1 MELTGDTWHREQR
14 RKSQDLI
21 RVLNPTQQDYILL
34 WDQEKFLVPGQEKD
48 MGWGKGMRVMQRYL
62 AEKYVREMK
71 DKLILQKQDQKLAEI
86 KEKLEKSGAAD
97 VSFNANM
104 QLTSVQ
110 GVRSDVPE
118 LIERYYEML
127 WLGIEEEFGMD
138 DMSQIQDNNTV
149 PTTSERDVMD
159 KFANK
164 KYSKPEEVV
173 ANAPIVEKE
182 VPVLAPLPLAVRRSG
197 RPRKV

>member
-1 MELTGDTWHREQR
+1 MELTGDSWHREQR

-34 WDQEKFLVPGQEKD
+34 WDQEKFIVPSQEKD

-71 DKLILQKQDQKLAEI
+71 DKLILQKQDAKLAEI

-104 QLTSVQ
+104 QLSTVQ

-118 LIERYYEML
+118 IIEKYYEML
-127 WLGIEEEFGMD
+127 WLGVEEEFGMD
-138 DMSQIQDNNTV
+138 DMSQIQSDGQV

-164 KYSKPEEVV
+164 KYQKPEEVQV
-173 ANAPIVEKE
+173 SAPITEE
-182 VPVLAPLPLAVRRSG
+182 VPRLEPLPLAVRRSG